1 MFFIKV
7 HFAPKTNYQY
17 ITKVNYM
24 IRTILH
30 AKSRQFRI
38 DFSIIQR
45 YTLFAVLVISVLLT
59 SCTSAAVVETLPAP
73 AENLPPNTWK
83 EISVA
88 EAAARYNEGAFM
100 LDVRQPEE
108 WDEIH
113 IPGATLIP
121 LGELP
126 QRLGELPQDQE
137 IVVYCRS
144 GNRSQS
150 GADILAKNG
159 FEGVASMAG
168 GINEWSSAGYPTESE
183 K

>member
-1 MFFIKV
+1 MLFKHPVLNKSNSLKV
-7 HFAPKTNYQY
+7 MLITMLLFSVVLAGCASAPE
-17 ITKVNYM
+17 
-24 IRTILH
+24 
-30 AKSRQFRI
+30 
-38 DFSIIQR
+38 
-45 YTLFAVLVISVLLT
+45 
-59 SCTSAAVVETLPAP
+59 VETLPAP
-73 AENLPPNTWK
+73 AENLPASTWE

-88 EAAARYNEGAFM
+88 EAEARYSAGAFM

-108 WDEIH
+108 WDEVH

-126 QRLGELPQDQE
+126 QRLGELPKDQE

-150 GADILAKNG
+150 GAEILAKNG
-159 FEGVASMAG
+159 FSGVTSMAG
-168 GINEWSSAGYPTESE
+168 GITEWSAAGYPTESN

>member
-1 MFFIKV
+1 
-7 HFAPKTNYQY
+7 
-17 ITKVNYM
+17 M
-24 IRTILH
+24 IRAHFLMLFKH
-30 AKSRQFRI
+30 PVLNKSNSLKVMLI
-38 DFSIIQR
+38 TMLLFSV
-45 YTLFAVLVISVLLT
+45 VLAG
-59 SCTSAAVVETLPAP
+59 CASAPEVETLPAP
-73 AENLPPNTWK
+73 AENLPASTWE

-88 EAAARYNEGAFM
+88 EAEARYSAGAFM

-108 WDEIH
+108 WDEVH

-126 QRLGELPQDQE
+126 QRLGELPKDQE

-150 GADILAKNG
+150 GAEILAKNG
-159 FEGVASMAG
+159 FSGVTSMAG
-168 GINEWSSAGYPTESE
+168 GITEWSAAGYPTESN

>member
-1 MFFIKV
+1 
-7 HFAPKTNYQY
+7 
-17 ITKVNYM
+17 M
-24 IRTILH
+24 IRAHFL
-30 AKSRQFRI
+30 
-38 DFSIIQR
+38 
-45 YTLFAVLVISVLLT
+45 TLFKHPVLSKSNSLKVMLITMLLFSVVLAG
-59 SCTSAAVVETLPAP
+59 CASAPEVETLPTP
-73 AENLPPNTWK
+73 AENLPASTWE

-88 EAAARYNEGAFM
+88 EAEARYSAGAFM

-108 WDEIH
+108 WDEVH

-126 QRLGELPQDQE
+126 QRLGELPKDQE

-150 GADILAKNG
+150 GAEILAKNG
-159 FEGVASMAG
+159 FSGVTSMAG
-168 GINEWSSAGYPTESE
+168 GITEWSAAGYPTESN

>member
-1 MFFIKV
+1 MKNMILSIPSKHARLGNPNHLRLTLLVFLLISLLMAGCSS
-7 HFAPKTNYQY
+7 APD
-17 ITKVNYM
+17 I
-24 IRTILH
+24 
-30 AKSRQFRI
+30 
-38 DFSIIQR
+38 
-45 YTLFAVLVISVLLT
+45 
-59 SCTSAAVVETLPAP
+59 ETLPAP
-73 AENLPPNTWK
+73 AETLPVNTWQQ
-83 EISVA
+83 ISV
-88 EAAARYNEGAFM
+88 EQAAARYEAGAFM

-108 WDEIH
+108 WEEMH

-150 GADILAKNG
+150 GAEILAKNG
-159 FEGVASMAG
+159 FSGVTSMAG
-168 GINEWSSAGYPTESE
+168 GINEWSTAGYPTETG